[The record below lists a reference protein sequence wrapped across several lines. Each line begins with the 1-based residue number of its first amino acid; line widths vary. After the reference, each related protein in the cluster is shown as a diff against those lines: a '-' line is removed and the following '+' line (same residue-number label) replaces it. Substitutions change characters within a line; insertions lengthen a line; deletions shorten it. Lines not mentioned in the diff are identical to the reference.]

1 MTELPFT
8 TEQFLEVFKTYNT
21 SIWPAQIAAYLL
33 GVAIIYLAF
42 RKNAGRDK
50 IISLILSIFWLWMGG
65 LYHLTFFTS
74 INTAAYGFGILFIIQ
89 GLLFLGAGAWKGR
102 LKFQFERNLYGITGA
117 ILIIYAMLV
126 YPIIGAQLG
135 HGYPHAP
142 MFGVAPCP
150 ATIFTFGILLWTTKK
165 VPWWILV
172 IPGLWSVVGF
182 TAAFSLGILED
193 TGLLIAGIVGIALL
207 WYRAKAP
214 KTEALPSDIQTGKS
228 SQS

>member
-1 MTELPFT
+1 MMELPFT

-21 SIWPAQIAAYLL
+21 SIWPAQIAAYIL
-33 GVAIIYLAF
+33 GVAAIYLAF
-42 RKNAGRDK
+42 RKMAGRNR
-50 IISLILSIFWLWMGG
+50 IISLILSLFWLWMGG

-89 GLLFLGAGAWKGR
+89 GLLFLIAGVWKDR
-102 LKFQFERNLYGITGA
+102 LKFQLKKNLYGITGA
-117 ILIIYAMLV
+117 ILIIYAIAV
-126 YPIIGAQLG
+126 YPIVGAQLG
-135 HGYPHAP
+135 HGYPYAP

-150 ATIFTFGILLWTTKK
+150 ATIFTFGILLWTAKK

-172 IPGLWSVVGF
+172 IPGLWSVIGF

-193 TGLLIAGIVGIALL
+193 TGLLIAGIAGIALL

-214 KTEALPSDIQTGKS
+214 KPQSLPSDI
-228 SQS
+228 